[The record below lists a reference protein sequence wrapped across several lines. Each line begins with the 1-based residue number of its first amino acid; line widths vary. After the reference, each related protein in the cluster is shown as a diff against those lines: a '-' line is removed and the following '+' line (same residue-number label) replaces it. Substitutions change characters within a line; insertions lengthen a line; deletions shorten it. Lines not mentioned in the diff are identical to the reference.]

1 MSPSSRPFVYFTGW
15 AQDDGYPIHYA
26 AVKRGT
32 PVYASDG
39 QQVGVI
45 DEVVD
50 NYREHILDG
59 FVIEDSSGE
68 LRFVDAPE
76 VARTAERAVSLTID
90 SAVAA
95 QLPPPEKGA
104 PEFSP
109 AAQRSPGQA
118 ARRQMAASL
127 TRVRAR
133 ACSSAGGRCGSRIP
147 PSRC

>member
-1 MSPSSRPFVYFTGW
+1 M

-50 NYREHILDG
+50 NYRERILDG
-59 FVIEDSSGE
+59 FIIENGDGE

-76 VARTAERAVSLTID
+76 VARTAERAVRLTID

-95 QLPPPEKGA
+95 ELPTPQQGA
-104 PEFSP
+104 PEFAP
-109 AAQRSPGQA
+109 
-118 ARRQMAASL
+118 RRTGRL
-127 TRVRAR
+127 GKLL
-133 ACSSAGGRCGSRIP
+133 GGSWRR
-147 PSRC
+147 R